1 MGALHEMRNAWSV
14 ARSRRATIGDGSSAN
29 TLEAELAFDS
39 ERPALPKALHL
50 LRNAELSCI
59 CIALWVRPN
68 V

>member
-1 MGALHEMRNAWSV
+1 MRFARDAQRLDRGALTVSNL
-14 ARSRRATIGDGSSAN
+14 GDGSSTN

-39 ERPALPKALHL
+39 ERLALPKALRL